1 MRTKHVLSVKQT
13 SHSLYEAK
21 RDTGIAS
28 FRFVSYGLL
37 LALGMSLSA
46 CSSYTTVSS
55 APVYTIPAPK
65 PSLAKIRA
73 HYIHRLQA
81 DGVQV
86 IKLGETMRF
95 VLLSDCLFKPDSAN
109 LRSDYRPTLKA
120 LARLMKTYDKVNV
133 QVAAYTDNN
142 GHIER
147 QQALTT
153 RQAQVVASF
162 LWSRGINARLA
173 YAVGYNRKNPVDYNG
188 SSHGRFNN
196 RRVEISFRFY
206 PEYVPYA

>member
-1 MRTKHVLSVKQT
+1 M
-13 SHSLYEAK
+13 
-21 RDTGIAS
+21 
-28 FRFVSYGLL
+28 
-37 LALGMSLSA
+37 SA

-73 HYIHRLQA
+73 HYIHRLQTN
-81 DGVQV
+81 G
-86 IKLGETMRF
+86 
-95 VLLSDCLFKPDSAN
+95 
-109 LRSDYRPTLKA
+109 
-120 LARLMKTYDKVNV
+120 V

-153 RQAQVVASF
+153 RQAQVGASF
-162 LWSRGINARLA
+162 LWSRGVNARLS

-196 RRVEISFRFY
+196 RSVEISFRFY
-206 PEYVPYA
+206 PEYTFLTRKKNNDDKCRTIGFAEK